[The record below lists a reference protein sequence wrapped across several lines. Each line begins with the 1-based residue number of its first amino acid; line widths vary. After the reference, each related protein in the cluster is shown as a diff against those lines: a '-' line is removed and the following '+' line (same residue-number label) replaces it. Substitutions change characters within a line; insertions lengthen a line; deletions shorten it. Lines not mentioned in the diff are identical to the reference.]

1 MDKPLHP
8 IDHHF
13 NLPVI
18 RRVDAG
24 RPFAWLA
31 AGWGDF
37 RASLGASLA
46 YGAFFALA
54 GYLVLS
60 YAAGLPYLFTA
71 AISGFFLLA
80 PLAAAG
86 LYELSRRRER
96 GEPATLGASLR
107 GLARHADNL
116 VYFGLF
122 LAVVLIGWERL
133 SAILFALLYPGNV
146 SDLSNFFGEVFGSG
160 EFTRFVAT
168 YLVVGGVLAAVVF
181 ALSALAVPMLMDRDT
196 DTITAAMTSVRAVA
210 VNPGAMAVWALLIVG
225 LMAVGF
231 ATLMIG
237 MIVLLP
243 LLGHATWHAYRD
255 LVR

>member
-71 AISGFFLLA
+71 AI
-80 PLAAAG
+80 
-86 LYELSRRRER
+86 
-96 GEPATLGASLR
+96 
-107 GLARHADNL
+107 
-116 VYFGLF
+116 
-122 LAVVLIGWERL
+122 
-133 SAILFALLYPGNV
+133 
-146 SDLSNFFGEVFGSG
+146 
-160 EFTRFVAT
+160 
-168 YLVVGGVLAAVVF
+168 
-181 ALSALAVPMLMDRDT
+181 
-196 DTITAAMTSVRAVA
+196 
-210 VNPGAMAVWALLIVG
+210 
-225 LMAVGF
+225 
-231 ATLMIG
+231 
-237 MIVLLP
+237 
-243 LLGHATWHAYRD
+243 
-255 LVR
+255 

>member
-1 MDKPLHP
+1 M
-8 IDHHF
+8 
-13 NLPVI
+13 
-18 RRVDAG
+18 
-24 RPFAWLA
+24 
-31 AGWGDF
+31 
-37 RASLGASLA
+37 
-46 YGAFFALA
+46 
-54 GYLVLS
+54 
-60 YAAGLPYLFTA
+60 
-71 AISGFFLLA
+71 
-80 PLAAAG
+80 
-86 LYELSRRRER
+86 
-96 GEPATLGASLR
+96 
-107 GLARHADNL
+107 
-116 VYFGLF
+116 
-122 LAVVLIGWERL
+122 LIGWERL